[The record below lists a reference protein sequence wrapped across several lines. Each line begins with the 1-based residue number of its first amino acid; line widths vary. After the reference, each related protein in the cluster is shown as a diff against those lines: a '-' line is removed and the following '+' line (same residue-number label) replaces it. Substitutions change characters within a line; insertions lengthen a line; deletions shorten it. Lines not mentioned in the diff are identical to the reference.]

1 MHGVCS
7 MWVSLKICRQDYQGA
22 GLCYVVKFGGWRKGW
37 RRRNGQN
44 KKKKRN
50 RDGRM
55 GELVIAVWRNRAEP
69 RNGFRSTMEQGSL
82 GLVFLPFLV
91 QLGNW
96 HRDTSITVTAW
107 FHFKK
112 KKNPQPQTDGG
123 LTNVV
128 SITGH
133 PPRLIGYG
141 VYASWANLL
150 GIQTTLNKW
159 SIAVSIGPVQR
170 LVCVL
175 RAWWITIFY
184 PSSSESD

>member
-1 MHGVCS
+1 MLL
-7 MWVSLKICRQDYQGA
+7 SLEGEEKVEEEGMGRI
-22 GLCYVVKFGGWRKGW
+22 
-37 RRRNGQN
+37 

-112 KKNPQPQTDGG
+112 KKKPSAANRWGFNQRCLHNRARTKADWM
-123 LTNVV
+123 
-128 SITGH
+128 
-133 PPRLIGYG
+133 
-141 VYASWANLL
+141 YACWANLL
-150 GIQTTLNKW
+150 RFQTTLNKW

>member
-1 MHGVCS
+1 
-7 MWVSLKICRQDYQGA
+7 
-22 GLCYVVKFGGWRKGW
+22 
-37 RRRNGQN
+37 
-44 KKKKRN
+44 
-50 RDGRM
+50 M
-55 GELVIAVWRNRAEP
+55 GEMVIAVWRSRAEP

-82 GLVFLPFLV
+82 GLVFFFFAILV

-96 HRDTSITVTAW
+96 HRDTLVSLLLLGFILRKTISR
-107 FHFKK
+107 K
-112 KKNPQPQTDGG
+112 PME

-159 SIAVSIGPVQR
+159 SIAVSIGPVKTSVQ
-170 LVCVL
+170 VL
-175 RAWWITIFY
+175 IIRYYFLSLIF
-184 PSSSESD
+184 